1 MRIVIVVLTYNSAR
15 FIGPC
20 LDALRRN
27 TGPKAHVVV
36 VDNDSS
42 DGTLEIVRAE
52 HPWAEAISTG
62 ANLGVSA
69 GNNLALAQYDA
80 DHYVMLN
87 PDTEV
92 REGWLEALLDEARDP
107 DVGIVGGKLLF
118 PDGRIQHVGGVAAPY
133 GPKHVGVLED
143 ASAYEAPRDVDFV
156 TLACGLIKRGV
167 LERIGYL
174 DESYTPYYYEDADF
188 CYRARAAGF
197 RVRYAPRCVVVHHEN
212 ASTGKGQAPSPQKA
226 RIVERNRIRFNL
238 QHGGPGSWLRASGK
252 EASTLFG
259 HARAGRARAIL
270 GAYKDVLRL
279 GKVIRARRAAPAA
292 FVASRF
298 SPPDRHAPTRPVH

>member
-1 MRIVIVVLTYNSAR
+1 MRIVVVILTYNSLAYVR
-15 FIGPC
+15 PC

-36 VDNDSS
+36 VDNDSK
-42 DGTLEIVRAE
+42 DGTLDVVKTEY
-52 HPWAEAISTG
+52 PWVEAIQTG

-69 GNNLALAQYDA
+69 GNNLALAQFDA

-107 DVGIVGGKLLF
+107 TVGIVGGKLLF
-118 PDGRIQHVGGVAAPY
+118 PDGRIQHVGGVSAPY
-133 GPKHVGVLED
+133 GPAHVGVLDD
-143 ASAYEAPRDVDFV
+143 AASWSEPRDVDFV
-156 TLACGLIKRGV
+156 TLACGLIKRQV

-212 ASTGKGQAPSPQKA
+212 ASTGKGQKVSPQKA

-238 QHGGPGSWLRASGK
+238 QHGGPGAWLRASGK
-252 EASTLFG
+252 EARTLLG
-259 HARAGRARAIL
+259 HARAGRGRAIL
-270 GAYKDVLRL
+270 GAYKDVLSL
-279 GKVIRARRAAPAA
+279 SKVIRARRRDPAA

-298 SPPDRHAPTRPVH
+298 SPKDRHAPTRPVE